1 MIRRMTPDS
10 WTSFAA
16 AWQAH
21 LRQATPAQID
31 AFIAALRPGEAER
44 LVHAWPLWAR
54 RSQLPPPGDWR
65 VWLLMAGRGFGKTRA
80 GAEWVRQLVEGGMAR
95 SVALVGDTEEDVRQ
109 VMIEGPSGIL
119 AVSPT
124 GSRPH
129 WHRSLRRL
137 DWPSGAVARCFS
149 ASDPEQLRGPEF
161 DHGWA
166 DEIGKWPYEAAW
178 DNLMLALRA
187 GEMPRC
193 LATTTPR
200 PRAWL
205 RRLAAAPDTV
215 VVHGATAENEANLAP
230 GFLAAM
236 EARFGGT
243 GLARQEL
250 YGEMVDA
257 APGALWQRV
266 SLDGCRAAPP
276 ARSALVRVLVG
287 VDPAIGGPG
296 ETGIIV
302 AGRDQG
308 GLIWILEDAS
318 AALPPAEWAARV
330 HRAARRWR
338 AEAVVA
344 EVNQGGALVRSL
356 LAQGGTPLPVREVRA
371 RRTKSQRAEPV
382 AAAYARGEVRHGGLF
397 PQLEDQMCS
406 CVPGQR
412 QQPSPDRLDALV
424 WVVNALLGGLEAAS
438 RELTL

>member
-1 MIRRMTPDS
+1 MIRRMTRDS
-10 WTSFAA
+10 WKSFAA

-54 RSQLPPPGDWR
+54 PSQLPPPGDWR
-65 VWLLMAGRGFGKTRA
+65 IWLLMAGRGFGKTRA
-80 GAEWVRQLVEGGMAR
+80 GAEWVRQLAESGMAR
-95 SVALVGDTEEDVRQ
+95 SIALVGDTEEDVRQ

-119 AVSPT
+119 AVSPA
-124 GSRPH
+124 GSRPQ

-178 DNLMLALRA
+178 DNLMLALRT
-187 GEMPRC
+187 GGMPRC

-215 VVHGATAENEANLAP
+215 VVRGATAENEANLAP

-250 YGEMVDA
+250 QGEMMDA
-257 APGALWQRV
+257 APGALWRRV
-266 SLDGCRAAPP
+266 SLEGCRAAPP
-276 ARSALVRVLVG
+276 ARSALARVLVG

-296 ETGIIV
+296 ETGIVV
-302 AGRDQG
+302 AGRDHG

-330 HRAARRWR
+330 HRAVRRWR
-338 AEAVVA
+338 AEALDSRWA
-344 EVNQGGALVRSL
+344 
-356 LAQGGTPLPVREVRA
+356 AQTGRRA
-371 RRTKSQRAEPV
+371 HHI
-382 AAAYARGEVRHGGLF
+382 ARMLR
-397 PQLEDQMCS
+397 D
-406 CVPGQR
+406 
-412 QQPSPDRLDALV
+412 D
-424 WVVNALLGGLEAAS
+424 
-438 RELTL
+438 